1 MNRIL
6 TGKMKIMFFQILLQ
20 RDGGFK
26 CFYCSKS
33 LLSTHWVYEHLDN
46 NSMHSYV
53 ENIVLACQSC
63 NVKKKNDFD
72 MHLLALEKKKQ
83 NEESNYVCERKNE
96 ETTFSNEIEINKQ
109 NFDLTQQYLI
119 EIIETDG
126 SLEYKDAVNSV
137 AMLCKKKTGHG
148 STQSVREYINM
159 LASRE
164 GPLEIVKND
173 EKKRIIVKRIGK

>member
-6 TGKMKIMFFQILLQ
+6 TGKMKVKFFQIISQ

-26 CFYCSKS
+26 CFYCSKN
-33 LLSTHWVYEHLDN
+33 LLNTHWVYEHLDDN
-46 NSMHSYV
+46 PMHSTV

-72 MHLLALEKKKQ
+72 MQFLALEKKKQ
-83 NEESNYVCERKNE
+83 NEGSNFVCERENE
-96 ETTFSNEIEINKQ
+96 RTTFSNEIEINKQ
-109 NFDLTQQYLI
+109 NFDLTQQYLT

-148 STQSVREYINM
+148 STQSVREYLNM

-164 GPLEIVKND
+164 GPFEIVKND
-173 EKKRIIVKRIGK
+173 EKKRIIVKRSGK